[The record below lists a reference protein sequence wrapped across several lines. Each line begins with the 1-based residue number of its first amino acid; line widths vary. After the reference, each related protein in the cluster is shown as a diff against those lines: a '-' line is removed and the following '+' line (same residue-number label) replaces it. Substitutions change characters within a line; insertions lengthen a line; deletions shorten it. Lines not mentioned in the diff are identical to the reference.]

1 MIRPAPLLA
10 ALAGGSLLAVA
21 LLVDRRRA
29 RAPRLP
35 AEGAGGPAAAGA
47 GRGTPPRVAVLLP
60 VRDEEENLDACLDS
74 LLSDPGLS
82 DPGLSDLGL
91 SDPGLSELGL
101 SAPVLS
107 DPGLADRVLA
117 RTAAPEVVVID
128 DGSSD
133 RTLDLARRRAAG
145 EPRLTVL
152 EAGPLPAGWGGKV
165 HALAVGHRH
174 LRERPGGPPEWLL
187 STDADTRHH
196 PRLLARCLAAARLHG
211 LDLVSIAG
219 RQQVVGAENLLTPP
233 VFALLDAVLGDWRRA
248 AVGDGPPVANGQLIL
263 VRERALAAAGGFEAV
278 AAAAIDDVALARA
291 VRRAGGATGF
301 WRAPDLLTVRMYLGS
316 ARSAA
321 GWRRNLGGLFGPR
334 PVLAAT
340 AATLALAPALA
351 TVLCLLTLRPA
362 AALLAWTPAALAS
375 ALLRHGSGHPPAWA
389 LLYPADAFAL
399 TTTLTLGFRDWRRGR
414 LATWKG
420 RVVETGP

>member
-1 MIRPAPLLA
+1 MLAAGRWPDDPHCPMIRSAPFLA
-10 ALAGGSLLAVA
+10 ALAGGGLLAVA

-35 AEGAGGPAAAGA
+35 AEGAGVPAAAGG
-47 GRGTPPRVAVLLP
+47 GRETPPRVAVLLP

-74 LLSDPGLS
+74 LLSDP
-82 DPGLSDLGL
+82 
-91 SDPGLSELGL
+91 
-101 SAPVLS
+101 VLS
-107 DPGLADRVLA
+107 DPVLSEPGLPDPGLA
-117 RTAAPEVVVID
+117 RTVAPEVVVID

-196 PRLLARCLAAARLHG
+196 PRLLARCLAAASLHG

-233 VFALLDAVLGDWRRA
+233 VFALLDTVLGDWRRA

-291 VRRAGGATGF
+291 VRCAGGATGF
-301 WRAPDLLTVRMYLGS
+301 WRAPELLTVRMYRGA

-351 TVLCLLTLRPA
+351 AALCLLTRRPGS
-362 AALLAWTPAALAS
+362 ALLAWTPAALAS
-375 ALLRHGSGHPPAWA
+375 ALLRHGSGHSPAWA
-389 LLYPADAFAL
+389 LLYPADALAL
-399 TTTLTLGFRDWRRGR
+399 TTTLALGIHDWRRGR
-414 LATWKG
+414 LASWKG
-420 RVVETGP
+420 RVVPSRP

>member
-1 MIRPAPLLA
+1 MFRPAPLLA
-10 ALAGGSLLAVA
+10 ALAGGSLAAVA

-29 RAPRLP
+29 RAPSLP
-35 AEGAGGPAAAGA
+35 EEGADGPAAAG
-47 GRGTPPRVAVLLP
+47 GERGASPRVAVLLP
-60 VRDEEENLDACLDS
+60 VRDEEENLDACLDA
-74 LLSDPGLS
+74 LLSD
-82 DPGLSDLGL
+82 
-91 SDPGLSELGL
+91 
-101 SAPVLS
+101 PVLS
-107 DPGLADRVLA
+107 DPVLA
-117 RTAAPEVVVID
+117 QTAAPEVVVID

-152 EAGPLPAGWGGKV
+152 EAGPLPPGWGGKV

-174 LRERPGGPPEWLL
+174 LRERPVGPPDWLL

-219 RQQVVGAENLLTPP
+219 RQQVEGAAENLLTPP
-233 VFALLDAVLGDWRRA
+233 VFALLDATLGDWRRA
-248 AVGDGPPVANGQLIL
+248 AVGRGPAVANGQLIL
-263 VRERALAAAGGFEAV
+263 VREGALAAAGGFDAV
-278 AAAAIDDVALARA
+278 AAAAIDDVALARG

-301 WRAPDLLTVRMYLGS
+301 WRAPDLLTVRMYRGA

-334 PVLAAT
+334 PGLAAA

-351 TVLCLLTLRPA
+351 AALCLLTRHPG

-375 ALLRHGSGHPPAWA
+375 ALLRHGSGHSPAWA
-389 LLYPADAFAL
+389 LLYPADALAL
-399 TTTLTLGFRDWRRGR
+399 TTTLALGIRDWRRGR
-414 LATWKG
+414 LASWKG
-420 RVVETGP
+420 RVVETHP